1 MSGIIPSHEE
11 SDQGTRST
19 HSGVCVTR
27 YAAST
32 DVTSDRSRAE
42 IERTLTRYGA
52 QQFMYGYDQTRAIVG
67 FQINNRQVRFVLP
80 MPDRADR
87 EFTRTPTGKQRVA
100 SQVAAAYEQAVRQ
113 KWRALNLVIKAKLEA
128 VESGIVTFDAEFLAH
143 LVLPNGRT
151 VADEVVPMVET
162 AYETNQMP
170 VLLPDYGQAALTAGA

>member
-1 MSGIIPSHEE
+1 M
-11 SDQGTRST
+11 
-19 HSGVCVTR
+19 TR

-42 IERTLTRYGA
+42 IERTLSRYGA
-52 QQFMYGYDQTRAIVG
+52 TQFMYGYDQTRAIVG

-80 MPDRADR
+80 LPDRSAR
-87 EFTRTPTGKQRVA
+87 EFTHTPTRNQKRTAAQRE
-100 SQVAAAYEQAVRQ
+100 AAYEQAVRQ

-170 VLLPDYGQAALTAGA
+170 VLLPDYGQAAIAAGN

>member
-1 MSGIIPSHEE
+1 M
-11 SDQGTRST
+11 
-19 HSGVCVTR
+19 TR

-32 DVTSDRSRAE
+32 EVGSDRSRAE
-42 IERTLTRYGA
+42 IERTLARYGA
-52 QQFMYGYDQTRAIVG
+52 RQFMYGYDQTRAIVG

-80 MPDRADR
+80 LPDRDDR
-87 EFTRTPTGKQRVA
+87 EFTHTPSRGTQRTAAQRE
-100 SQVAAAYEQAVRQ
+100 AAYEQAVKQ

-170 VLLPDYGQAALTAGA
+170 ALLPDYSQPALNATAG